1 MIGMLRGSIVDR
13 DSKGEVII
21 DVGGV
26 GYVVVV
32 TPSTLA
38 QVIVG
43 DDVVFHVHH
52 HFREADQTLYGVSTK
67 EDRIAFQ
74 GLLGAHGVGPALALA
89 ILATH
94 GATRLSVILTE
105 GNLAALCDVPGVGKK
120 TAQRLLV
127 ELKDKLVIS
136 LDDEPA
142 GGGDAQSSGEADVRD
157 ALTNLGYNGKE
168 ISKVLNGIDTS
179 GDVDSGD
186 LLKQA
191 LQTLASG

>member
-13 DSKGEVII
+13 DPKGELII

-38 QVIVG
+38 QTIVG
-43 DDVVFHVHH
+43 DEVTFHVHH
-52 HFREADQTLYGVSTK
+52 HFREADQTLFGFATK

-74 GLLGAHGVGPALALA
+74 GLLGAHGVGPSLALA

-94 GATRLSVILTE
+94 GASRLSVILTE
-105 GNLAALCDVPGVGKK
+105 GDLAALCDVPGVGKK

-127 ELKDKLVIS
+127 ELKDKLVIT
-136 LDDEPA
+136 LDDSPL
-142 GGGDAQSSGEADVRD
+142 GSQPQSSGEADVRD
-157 ALTNLGYNGKE
+157 ALTNLGYTGKE
-168 ISKVLNGIDTS
+168 ISKVLNAIDAE

-191 LQTLASG
+191 LQALASG

>member
-1 MIGMLRGSIVDR
+1 MIGMLRGAIADR
-13 DSKGEVII
+13 DPKGEVII

-26 GYVVVV
+26 GFVVVV

-38 QVIVG
+38 QTIVG
-43 DDVVFHVHH
+43 DEVTFHVHH
-52 HFREADQTLYGVSTK
+52 HFREADQTLYGFATK

-74 GLLGAHGVGPALALA
+74 GLLGAHGVGPSLALA
-89 ILATH
+89 IIATH

-105 GNLAALCDVPGVGKK
+105 GDLAALCDVPGVGKK

-136 LDDEPA
+136 LDDSPV
-142 GGGDAQSSGEADVRD
+142 GGPPQSSGEADVRD

-179 GDVDSGD
+179 ADVDTGD

-191 LQTLASG
+191 LQALASG